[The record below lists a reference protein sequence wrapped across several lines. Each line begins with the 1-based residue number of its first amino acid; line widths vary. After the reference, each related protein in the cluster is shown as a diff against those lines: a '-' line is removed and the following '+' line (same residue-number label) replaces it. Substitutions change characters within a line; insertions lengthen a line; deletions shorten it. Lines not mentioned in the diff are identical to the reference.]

1 LIKKTNEEQ
10 VFKYEDWRRPSNKP
24 KRRKEIE
31 RREKLQG
38 KAAAP
43 VQRAIEKEK

>member
-1 LIKKTNEEQ
+1 MNEEQ
-10 VFKYEDWRRPSNKP
+10 ILSMKIGEDLQTDLREEQ
-24 KRRKEIE
+24 EIE

-38 KAAAP
+38 KAVAP